1 MVGATGVRYYLG
13 IGAGAACDPYKT
25 FPLKAYHS
33 AVLRAMIDRDKNHP
47 CVVRSRWSAAR
58 TTIQGILPPARWT

>member
-1 MVGATGVRYYLG
+1 MVGAAVVRYYLG

-47 CVVRSRWSAAR
+47 CVVPVSYTHLVFLLSR
-58 TTIQGILPPARWT
+58 PV